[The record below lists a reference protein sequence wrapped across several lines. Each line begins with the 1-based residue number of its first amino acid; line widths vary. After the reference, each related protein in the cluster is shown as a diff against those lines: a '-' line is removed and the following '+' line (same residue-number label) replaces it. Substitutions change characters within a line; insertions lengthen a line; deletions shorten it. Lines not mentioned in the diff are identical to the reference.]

1 MATDGGSGMVSILQ
15 SNSKSTN
22 PVTDGLVTLL
32 PPVIVAVVCSIT
44 MMVLLVTGAYDSGE
58 LGVLMVMN
66 AFKSSLGMLGGSV
79 VLISMI
85 LFGYTTAL
93 SWFACAEKSLE
104 YMIPGKRANLLLKA
118 IYIAIIPMGGVLGM
132 QFIWALS
139 DLGFCGM
146 VIFNSISL
154 IALFREVIAT
164 RYEVAL
170 LRKEAQAQ
178 SDPLRQ

>member
-1 MATDGGSGMVSILQ
+1 MGILQ
-15 SNSKSTN
+15 LCH
-22 PVTDGLVTLL
+22 GLLAQKKFR
-32 PPVIVAVVCSIT
+32 I
-44 MMVLLVTGAYDSGE
+44 YDPRE
-58 LGVLMVMN
+58 
-66 AFKSSLGMLGGSV
+66 
-79 VLISMI
+79 
-85 LFGYTTAL
+85 
-93 SWFACAEKSLE
+93 
-104 YMIPGKRANLLLKA
+104 RANLLLKA